1 MKHREWLKR
10 WAALALGLCI
20 VIGLCVP
27 AVSATLGTVR
37 SADPEDGGAEMTAA
51 FDRLV
56 YAAGDTV
63 TVGLLVSGGTF
74 DAVGFCLTYDPN
86 ELTYR
91 SAQPGDGFAMPV
103 LRAQESSLEA
113 IAQAESP
120 RTSQTGLAVARL
132 TFTTVTGSVDSL
144 QFAGGSDAYLGG
156 KSCAVYNGYQELTVK
171 AEIVRDAAADAA
183 LRQAKADA
191 LAALTADIQ
200 ENLEGGVTVAQQDL
214 LRRCLQWGRSAI
226 HSADTVEAV
235 SSALEE
241 ARSRAAAIVADA
253 SVDYPKMTAL
263 VGDELND
270 GVVLEN
276 FYPAFSP
283 DKTDYFLSA
292 SRPIG
297 GTPRALRGTT
307 AAGVSVLFNGK
318 PVTVAADGTFRFAIP
333 FQALENISTLILTDP
348 ASGLSTTYRFYSC
361 GYGVSGGF
369 TNTVIYNEDGAVD
382 KEHIGDMV
390 QNGTVYQIST
400 STSRVKIGFA
410 GTAKANQVF
419 RADLVDSA
427 GQVLQTFTAA
437 GDDDPVTQSFLSD
450 TVQLKAGLNWYLLRY
465 HGVDRSRYEGGKP
478 VETPAYKTIAIL
490 INYTDPED
498 ADRDPT
504 LTDTALDGIRIRV
517 DGAEDVVVPLDSEQ
531 RKYTVTLRAE
541 DFDLALGKQYVRML
555 VDAKEGQTL
564 SVFGGSGIA
573 QNLQLQK
580 DGAYYI
586 ADYLDT
592 DIPRADRFTV
602 SLTVTAKDG
611 QHKET
616 YTLTIAKEGMSA
628 MVVPGV
634 YKDREVALVP
644 NDPYRTWNLTFAS
657 VGLTD
662 ADGNVIPTVSAMQDG
677 RLTMEVADPTIF
689 DWAGTVDNGS
699 FVIELRKQ
707 GETAL
712 KLIYDDGALH
722 MEETV
727 ALAVN
732 YTADALRSVLT
743 DARDMLRDTTRKYDA
758 SALRH
763 LEKVV
768 DAEQDTYIKYKD
780 ADRRN
785 LTQAQI
791 QDINRAVTAVL
802 DAMQELVY
810 AEVAEEIIAFAPL
823 DSSITYQQVP
833 NSVSEAQ
840 LGLPKTLD
848 VTLADGTELTLK
860 NIKWQ
865 SDPEYK
871 KSQEAS
877 KLYQFTPILPA
888 GYKPARGVA
897 LPEIWVRR
905 AEVPFTFD
913 VRRWKLP
920 EGCEGERLLVP
931 LGTVTAKEIM
941 ALSMQAHVRGD
952 AYTDAPTQ
960 WADLDGYDPNQ
971 VGQYRFQASLIENE
985 LDKETNMRFIWSDA
999 VPADRRTKIMIVQV
1013 FDLTMNKDAFTL
1025 SAGETSA
1032 ALAVDQADYPANAI
1046 SVNVDNGIETVPVK
1060 DCLVWTSSDPTVAT
1074 VDRSSGQITA
1084 LSEGKTTVT
1093 ARLYGTELTASCL
1106 VSVVSDRVTVQP
1118 KALELAVNATGQLS
1132 VEEALPRGTQVTWSS
1147 ENEFVAT
1154 VDEDGL
1160 VTAHNPGQSVIRAAV
1175 RLNGHDLTGTA
1186 LVTVVNGGGT
1196 GGDTSGTG
1204 GGSGGTGT
1212 LSGQPTSGGD
1222 YRDLLTDPEQS
1233 GGETPNQSANANHN
1247 QTPSQTPGNDA
1258 APNPGGETG
1267 GNGGTGTGGHRI
1279 IAVDGPKGGASAA
1292 EVLILAGVSLL
1303 LLLCGLLRG
1312 RTVHGKLRQLCKKG
1326 RGTLAILLAAA
1337 MLAGI
1342 PATAQATQMG
1352 AAEPAGYI
1360 VLSVEKLTLGQGF
1373 IMEPQRVPY
1382 YSDENLAQVMD
1393 RVFREQGRAYTYTGT
1408 FTSGFYLAELEDPDR
1423 PGVANTIPAYIYDMW
1438 SALKAANPSVKNIRD
1453 KDTEEP
1459 DFLGEYDYFSQSGWM
1474 YSVNHSF
1481 PPVGAADA
1489 RPYDGMVVRWQFSLI
1504 GYGGDLGGSSSTAAG
1519 SRSFMDRTE
1528 LYTVL
1533 AAVRAD
1539 EGLMADAKVRPVYDR
1554 LLAVCTDIAVET
1566 SAVQDDLATLKKA
1579 LGGNQITA
1587 LALPE
1592 GESAQRS
1599 VPYGTTAA
1607 ETAQDLPTYLQATI
1621 DGEGKLVTGVTWT
1634 VDSAFGAPG
1643 TYAFRPVLP
1652 KKYERYT
1659 ITAALPQVQVT
1670 LLPPSGDVNGD
1681 ENLDIRDISR
1691 MAASAGRTDRPL
1703 CDLDGSGMTTW
1714 NDFRLLVSA
1723 LGTRALTATGVTDA
1737 PPMMVQFDKT
1747 SYTAGEIATA
1757 CISAGGTGFD
1767 AFTIAL
1773 DYDSAAL
1780 DLSSVTLADSLLETA
1795 RETGGG
1801 TLRLGGA
1808 SLEGMAYGDI
1818 VTVSFRVQQD
1828 CAAPEDMLAPGSA
1841 LLYSDDYVG
1850 ASSARQIPE
1859 PTRSLTAALSVL
1871 PGDLDG
1877 SGVVDMDDAIR
1888 LVEYCNNRANLSA
1901 EELQAADVNG
1911 DGAVNL
1917 QDAAYLIQYCNGL
1930 IDALPVHRGQ

>member
-1 MKHREWLKR
+1 MKSKQRIKR
-10 WAALALGLCI
+10 WAALALGL
-20 VIGLCVP
+20 VIAVGLCIP
-27 AVSATLGTVR
+27 AVSAMLGTVQ
-37 SADPEDGGAEMTAA
+37 SADAEDGGAEVTAA

-63 TVGLLVSGGTF
+63 TVDLLVSGGAF
-74 DAVGFCLTYDPN
+74 DAVGFCLAYDQN

-91 SAQPGDGFAMPV
+91 SVQPGDGFVMPV
-103 LRAQESSLEA
+103 LRARESSLES
-113 IAQAESP
+113 IVQTETPQASEL
-120 RTSQTGLAVARL
+120 GLTVARL

-144 QFAGGSDAYLGG
+144 QFAQGSDAYLGG
-156 KSCAVYNGYQELTVK
+156 KSCVVYNGYQELTVK
-171 AEIVRDAAADAA
+171 TGIVRDAAADAV
-183 LRQAKADA
+183 LRQARVNAVA
-191 LAALTADIQ
+191 VLTADIQ
-200 ENLEGGVTVAQQDL
+200 EKLDSGATLAQQDL
-214 LRRCLQWGRSAI
+214 LHRCLQWGKAAI
-226 HSADTVEAV
+226 SSADTVEGV
-235 SSALEE
+235 STALED
-241 ARSRAAAIVADA
+241 ARSRAAAIAADA

-263 VGDELND
+263 VGDEASD

-283 DKTDYFLSA
+283 DETDYFLST

-297 GTPRALRGTT
+297 GIPRSLRGTT
-307 AAGVSVLFNGK
+307 AAGVSVSFNGE
-318 PVTVAADGTFRFAIP
+318 PVTVAADGTFRFAVP
-333 FQALENISTLILTDP
+333 FRAMENISTLVLTDNT
-348 ASGLSTTYRFYSC
+348 SGLRTTYKFYTC
-361 GYGVSGGF
+361 GYGVNGGF
-369 TNTVIYNEDGAVD
+369 SKVAIYNENGTVD

-390 QNGTVYQIST
+390 QSGTVYRIST
-400 STSRVKIGFA
+400 STDRVKIGFA

-419 RADLVDSA
+419 RADLVDSTGRVVQA
-427 GQVLQTFTAA
+427 FTAA
-437 GDDDPVTQSFLSD
+437 ADDDAVTESFLSD
-450 TVQLKAGLNWYLLRY
+450 TIQLKSGLNWYLLRY
-465 HGVDRSRYEGGKP
+465 HGVDRSRYEDGKP
-478 VETPAYKTIAIL
+478 VETPAYKTNAIL

-498 ADRDPT
+498 AERDPT
-504 LTDTALDGIRIRV
+504 LTDTSLEGIRICV
-517 DGAEDVVVPLDSEQ
+517 DGAEDVSVPLDSEQ
-531 RKYTVTLRAE
+531 KKYTVTLEAE

-555 VDAKEGQTL
+555 VDAKEGQTV

-580 DGAYYI
+580 DGSYHI

-592 DIPRADRFTV
+592 DIPRADRYTV
-602 SLTVTAKDG
+602 TVTVTAKDG
-611 QHKET
+611 QHKDK
-616 YTLTIAKEGMSA
+616 YILTIMKEGMSA

-634 YKDREVALVP
+634 YKDREITLIP
-644 NDPYRTWNLTFAS
+644 NDPYRTWNLPFAS

-662 ADGNVIPTVSAMQDG
+662 AEGNVISTFSAMQDG
-677 RLTMEVADPTIF
+677 RLTMEVEDTTIF
-689 DWAGTVDNGS
+689 DWDGTVDNGS

-707 GETAL
+707 GETTL
-712 KLIYDDGALH
+712 KLIYDDGVLH
-722 MEETV
+722 MEESV

-732 YTADALRSVLT
+732 YTAEGLQSILKDAQK
-743 DARDMLRDTTRKYDA
+743 MLHDTSRKYDKE
-758 SALRH
+758 ALRH
-763 LEKVV
+763 LEEIV
-768 DAEQDTYIKYKD
+768 DAEQDTYLKYKD
-780 ADRRN
+780 ANRRN

-791 QDINRAVTAVL
+791 LDINRAVAVVL

-823 DSSITYQQVP
+823 DPSITYQQVP
-833 NSVSEAQ
+833 NSISEAQ

-860 NIKWQ
+860 KIKWQ

-871 KSQEAS
+871 KLQEAS
-877 KLYQFTPILPA
+877 KLYKFTPILPA

-931 LGTVTAKEIM
+931 MGSVMAEEIM

-952 AYTDAPTQ
+952 AYTDAPTL
-960 WADLDGYDPNQ
+960 WADLDGYDPNK

-1013 FDLTMNKDAFTL
+1013 FDLSMNKDAFTL
-1025 SAGETSA
+1025 SVGETSS
-1032 ALAVDQADYPANAI
+1032 ALEVDQADYPANAV
-1046 SVNVDNGIETVPVK
+1046 SVNVDNGIEAVTVR
-1060 DCLVWTSSDPTVAT
+1060 DRLVWSSSDPSVAT

-1084 LSEGKTTVT
+1084 LAEGKTTII

-1118 KALELAVNATGQLS
+1118 KALELAVNTTVQLS
-1132 VEEALPRGTQVTWSS
+1132 VEESLPRGTEVTWSS
-1147 ENEFVAT
+1147 ESEFVAT
-1154 VDEDGL
+1154 VDENGL

-1175 RLNGHDLTGTA
+1175 RLNGRDLTGTA

-1196 GGDTSGTG
+1196 GGDTPGTG

-1233 GGETPNQSANANHN
+1233 GGQIPNQSTNTNPN
-1247 QTPSQTPGNDA
+1247 QTPSQTTGNDTT
-1258 APNPGGETG
+1258 PNPGGETG

-1279 IAVDGPKGGASAA
+1279 FAVDGPRGGTSVTEA
-1292 EVLILAGVSLL
+1292 LILAGVSLL
-1303 LLLCGLLRG
+1303 LLICGLLRG
-1312 RTVHGKLRQLCKKG
+1312 RAVRGKLRRLSKKS
-1326 RGTLAILLAAA
+1326 RSTLAILLAAA
-1337 MLAGI
+1337 ILAGI
-1342 PATAQATQMG
+1342 PATAQAAQTG
-1352 AAEPAGYI
+1352 AKEPTGYI

-1382 YSDENLAQVMD
+1382 YSGENLAQVMD
-1393 RVFREQGRAYTYTGT
+1393 RVFKEQGRAYTHTGT
-1408 FTSGFYLAELEDPDR
+1408 LTSGFYLAELEDPDR
-1423 PGVANTIPAYIYDMW
+1423 PGIANTVPAYIYEMW
-1438 SALKAANPSVKNIRD
+1438 SALKAADPSVKNIRD

-1459 DFLGEYDYFSQSGWM
+1459 GFLGEFDYFSQSGWM

-1481 PPVGAADA
+1481 PPVGAADT
-1489 RPYDGMVVRWQFSLI
+1489 RPFDGMVVRWQFSLI

-1519 SRSFMDRTE
+1519 SRKFMDRTE
-1528 LYTVL
+1528 LYTIL

-1539 EGLMADAKVRPVYDR
+1539 ADLMADAKVRPVYDR
-1554 LLAVCTDIAVET
+1554 LLALCGDITVEG
-1566 SAVQDDLATLKKA
+1566 SAVADDLATLKKA

-1587 LALPE
+1587 LTLPE

-1599 VPYGTTAA
+1599 VPYGTTATEA
-1607 ETAQDLPTYLQATI
+1607 AQGLPTYLQATI
-1621 DGEGKLVTGVTWT
+1621 DGESKLVTGITWT
-1634 VDSAFGAPG
+1634 VDSAFSAPG

-1652 KKYERYT
+1652 RKYERYT

-1681 ENLDIRDISR
+1681 EKLDIRDISR

-1723 LGTRALTATGVTDA
+1723 LGSGALAATGVTEA
-1737 PPMMVQFDKT
+1737 PPVTVQFDKS
-1747 SYTAGEIATA
+1747 SYVAGEIATA
-1757 CISAGGTGFD
+1757 RISASGTGFD
-1767 AFTIAL
+1767 TFVLAL
-1773 DYDSAAL
+1773 AYEPAAL
-1780 DLSSVTLADSLLETA
+1780 DLSGITLAQPLLETG
-1795 RETGGG
+1795 RETSNG
-1801 TLRLGGA
+1801 TLCLGGA
-1808 SLEGMAYGDI
+1808 SLEGIAQGEI
-1818 VTVSFRVQQD
+1818 ATVTFLVQQD
-1828 CAAPEDMLAPGSA
+1828 CAAPETLLASGSA
-1841 LLYSDDYVG
+1841 LLYSGDYVG
-1850 ASSARQIPE
+1850 ASSTQQTPDSARTPA
-1859 PTRSLTAALSVL
+1859 AALSVL

-1877 SGVVDMDDAIR
+1877 NGVVDMDDAIR

-1911 DGAVNL
+1911 DGEVNL
-1917 QDAAYLIQYCNGL
+1917 RDAAYLTQYCNGL